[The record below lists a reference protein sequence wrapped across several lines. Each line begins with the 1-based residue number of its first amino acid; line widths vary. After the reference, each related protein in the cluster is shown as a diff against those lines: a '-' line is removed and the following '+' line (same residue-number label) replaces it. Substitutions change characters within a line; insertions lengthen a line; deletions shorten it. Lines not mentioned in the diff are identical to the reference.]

1 MTDEV
6 WDYIFLGATL
16 PASCPVNREAVARLR
31 REFIY
36 WYPFDLRVS
45 GKDLVPNHLTYS
57 LYNHVAIWP
66 RHPSLWPR
74 AVRANGHLLLNSE
87 KMSKST
93 GNFLTLTEA
102 IDKYS
107 ADGMRLALAD
117 AGDGIEDANFDEVMA
132 DAGLLRLYTF
142 VEWVREVAPEL
153 AKAEEE
159 QEEDRSTARHC
170 DKVFEA
176 AMNDA
181 IERADRA
188 YEQMLFKEA
197 VKAGF
202 YEFQGIRDRYREVS
216 LGVTS
221 ARLMR
226 RYVETQLLML
236 APVCTHVCD
245 YLWRE
250 VLGKPNSVLC
260 APWPS
265 TEWRLTEPKEA
276 KRLLLE
282 GAFLDEATHDF
293 RLRLKTYLA
302 PPRKGKGAG
311 GDAQPPVPPTHAS
324 VRVAQRYPTWQAAVL
339 DTLLA
344 LYE

>member
-6 WDYIFLGATL
+6 WDYVFLGSTL
-16 PASCPVNREAVARLR
+16 PASCPVDRESIARLR

-45 GKDLVPNHLTYS
+45 GKDLVPNHLTYA

-93 GNFLTLTEA
+93 GNFLTLTGA
-102 IDKYS
+102 INKYS

-117 AGDGIEDANFDEVMA
+117 AGDGIEDANFDETMA

-142 VEWVREVAPEL
+142 VEWVREVADEL
-153 AKAEEE
+153 KKEEAEGLV
-159 QEEDRSTARHC
+159 RHC

-181 IERADRA
+181 IERTERA

-197 VKAGF
+197 VKSGF
-202 YEFQGIRDRYREVS
+202 YEFQGMRDRYREVS
-216 LGVTS
+216 LGLTS
-221 ARLMR
+221 PQLMR
-226 RYVETQLLML
+226 RYVEAQLKLL

-250 VLGKPNSVLC
+250 VSTSEVLNII
-260 APWPS
+260 
-265 TEWRLTEPKEA
+265 
-276 KRLLLE
+276 
-282 GAFLDEATHDF
+282 F
-293 RLRLKTYLA
+293 RIL
-302 PPRKGKGAG
+302 
-311 GDAQPPVPPTHAS
+311 
-324 VRVAQRYPTWQAAVL
+324 
-339 DTLLA
+339 
-344 LYE
+344 